1 MVQKSSQPVDMVDY
15 PLFTRF
21 YHHPRW
27 LFGISEPSIVF
38 CLTFW
43 SSKLRLRSCVWKT
56 QVWCVKKIRRYQHE
70 LIHLRF
76 SISSRWWCPRC
87 WLWHDDR
94 HILTF
99 LTDLSLMV
107 DGNPANHLLYI
118 YIWNPINS
126 GIFTISTG
134 VRFLLSTAWIDF
146 KSYLV
151 KHVEA
156 WGISPAVFLTLQMA
170 DGYMLGY
177 DRVCRYMISA

>member
-118 YIWNPINS
+118 YMKPDQQWDIHNINWCKISSINS
-126 GIFTISTG
+126 MDWFQIIFGETCGSL
-134 VRFLLSTAWIDF
+134 RN
-146 KSYLV
+146 
-151 KHVEA
+151 
-156 WGISPAVFLTLQMA
+156 LTCGLFDA
-170 DGYMLGY
+170 SDGRWLYA
-177 DRVCRYMISA
+177 RVW